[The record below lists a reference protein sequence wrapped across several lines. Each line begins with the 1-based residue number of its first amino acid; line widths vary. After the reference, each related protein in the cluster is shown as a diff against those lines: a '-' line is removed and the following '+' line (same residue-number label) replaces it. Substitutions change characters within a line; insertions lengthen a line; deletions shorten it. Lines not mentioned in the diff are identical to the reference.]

1 MSTAVGWLRQ
11 NRFAVV
17 GALLGGAL
25 IGLIAAPLAF
35 GGGVIG
41 FATGITSTGASIP
54 DGRRPNVHRRRCAA
68 INRAAAV
75 V

>member
-1 MSTAVGWLRQ
+1 MNTVVGWLRQ

-41 FATGITSTGASIP
+41 YATGHFL
-54 DGRRPNVHRRRCAA
+54 DGRIDPDRRRP
-68 INRAAAV
+68 
-75 V
+75 